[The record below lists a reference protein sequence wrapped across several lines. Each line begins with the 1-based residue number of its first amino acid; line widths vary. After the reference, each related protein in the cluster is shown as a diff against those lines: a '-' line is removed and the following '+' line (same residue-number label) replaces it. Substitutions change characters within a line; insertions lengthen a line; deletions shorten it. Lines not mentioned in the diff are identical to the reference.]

1 MKFEMQIK
9 SYYGNIALIELNKTA
24 FLCSRQVPASAVL
37 KCYDWAK
44 EKRKQGTCVISGF
57 HSQLEKDVLHF
68 LIKGMQPVIMVMAR
82 SLTKKVQDDFLKPI
96 EDGRL
101 LIISPFDETVLRATE
116 NTCQIRN
123 HYMLDIADNITI
135 GYART
140 GGLLSELV
148 KGTEKDV
155 EFLVK

>member
-1 MKFEMQIK
+1 MQIK
-9 SYYGNIALIELNKTA
+9 SHYGNIELLKLSKTA

-37 KCYDWAK
+37 KCYDWAT
-44 EKRKQGTCVISGF
+44 EKRKQSTWVISGF

-68 LIKGMQPVIMVMAR
+68 LIKGNQPVIMVLAR
-82 SLTKKVQDDFLKPI
+82 SLTKKVQEDFSKPI
-96 EDGRL
+96 ADGRL
-101 LIISPFDETVLRATE
+101 LIISPFDETVSRASE

-123 HYMLDIADNITI
+123 RYMLNIADKITI

-148 KGTEKDV
+148 KGIEKDV

>member
-1 MKFEMQIK
+1 MQIK
-9 SYYGNIALIELNKTA
+9 SHYGNIELLKLSKTA

-44 EKRKQGTCVISGF
+44 ENRTAGTCVISGF

-68 LIKGMQPVIMVMAR
+68 LLKGNQPVIMVLAR
-82 SLTKKVQDDFLKPI
+82 SLTKKVQEDFLKPI

-101 LIISPFDETVLRATE
+101 LIISPFAETVTRATE

-123 HYMLDIADNITI
+123 RYMLDLADIVTI
-135 GYART
+135 GYARS
-140 GGLLSELV
+140 GGLLAELV
-148 KGTEKDV
+148 KETSKDV
-155 EFLVK
+155 EFLEK

>member
-1 MKFEMQIK
+1 MQIK

-44 EKRKQGTCVISGF
+44 EKRTSGTCVISGF

-68 LIKGMQPVIMVMAR
+68 LIKGNQPVIMVMAR
-82 SLTKKVQDDFLKPI
+82 SLTKKVQEDFLKPI

-101 LIISPFDETVLRATE
+101 LIISPFDETVSRATE

-123 HYMLDIADNITI
+123 RYMLDIADNITI

-148 KGTEKDV
+148 KGTEKYV